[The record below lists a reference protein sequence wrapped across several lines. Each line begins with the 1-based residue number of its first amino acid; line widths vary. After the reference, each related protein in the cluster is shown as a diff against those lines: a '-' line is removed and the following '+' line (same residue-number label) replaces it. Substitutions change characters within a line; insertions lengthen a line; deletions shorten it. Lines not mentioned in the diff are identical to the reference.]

1 MKKLLL
7 AFGFVLFVVSCG
19 GGGPQAKL
27 IPQDMVIG
35 NSEPDNGAT
44 QFGFYWTSSD
54 GTVSLG
60 NDYLVEAS
68 NSDGM
73 IVGYNFT
80 TGNLAYWTTATGW
93 TDTNDPGWPVD
104 VSDNGIIVG
113 RPNPTTG
120 DPWYYDTTAANPA
133 MQLIAG
139 GGTVTGINND
149 GIIIGYTGNIGSSGQ
164 SWYYDTTAANPAMVP
179 FGPLANGSWSVA
191 QGINN
196 NGMIVGIGNG
206 DGCNGM
212 NGCGWHYDLNTSTM
226 TAIAAPTNATDMQW
240 LRVNDNDWIVG
251 TSNVVGASATAWYW
265 LKTTQTFTFL
275 PGLVGHNGS
284 VANAVSNSNVV
295 VGWTFDDATSMHH
308 AFWWDDTEVELNLIP
323 GMGDFSS
330 ANDIGRKI
338 P

>member
-1 MKKLLL
+1 MKKSLL

-120 DPWYYDTTAANPA
+120 DP
-133 MQLIAG
+133 
-139 GGTVTGINND
+139 
-149 GIIIGYTGNIGSSGQ
+149 
-164 SWYYDTTAANPAMVP
+164 WYYDTTAANPAMVP